1 MRASTGTERVDI
13 GGGPQQTGLDIPAV
27 LAAAWRE
34 RFRILLTAVAAAAVT
49 FGIALFFPRWYQAQA
64 VIMPPEESDLLS
76 NMSLAQR
83 ALTKFPAFGI
93 LEDYFTPA
101 DVYKAVL
108 NSRSL
113 QEELVK
119 RFDLMHTYKK
129 KSLEKTLKALKSHY
143 KVKLNPEGT
152 IAVSVEDK
160 DPRRAAQMAN
170 AFLEELD
177 RYNIEKRNSQ
187 AHRTRLFLQQRVA
200 DTDSLL
206 RRAESVLRAY
216 QETHKAVS
224 PMAVGTGDASAAA
237 DVMSRKLGLEVKLG
251 VLRGYLRDDNEQ
263 VVQTRTELEALNSR
277 IATLP
282 ELQTDL
288 ARLTRDYK
296 VQEQL
301 LLLLTAELE
310 QARIRETMDT
320 PTVQMLDVAEP
331 PERHS
336 RPHRA
341 ILAAIA
347 GILGLAGALG
357 WVAWREGRQAAER

>member
-1 MRASTGTERVDI
+1 
-13 GGGPQQTGLDIPAV
+13 
-27 LAAAWRE
+27 
-34 RFRILLTAVAAAAVT
+34 
-49 FGIALFFPRWYQAQA
+49 
-64 VIMPPEESDLLS
+64 
-76 NMSLAQR
+76 
-83 ALTKFPAFGI
+83 
-93 LEDYFTPA
+93 
-101 DVYKAVL
+101 
-108 NSRSL
+108 
-113 QEELVK
+113 
-119 RFDLMHTYKK
+119 
-129 KSLEKTLKALKSHY
+129 
-143 KVKLNPEGT
+143 
-152 IAVSVEDK
+152 
-160 DPRRAAQMAN
+160 
-170 AFLEELD
+170 
-177 RYNIEKRNSQ
+177 
-187 AHRTRLFLQQRVA
+187 
-200 DTDSLL
+200 
-206 RRAESVLRAY
+206 
-216 QETHKAVS
+216 
-224 PMAVGTGDASAAA
+224 MAVGTGDASAAA